1 MKIKQFEIIWYN
13 NIDCKYIKCT
23 IYQYINIS
31 NIQYIKYTI
40 YQYINNIDWDYIILY
55 FNVFIYVNVL

>member
-1 MKIKQFEIIWYN
+1 MY
-13 NIDCKYIKCT
+13 
-23 IYQYINIS
+23 NIS
-31 NIQYIKYTI
+31 I